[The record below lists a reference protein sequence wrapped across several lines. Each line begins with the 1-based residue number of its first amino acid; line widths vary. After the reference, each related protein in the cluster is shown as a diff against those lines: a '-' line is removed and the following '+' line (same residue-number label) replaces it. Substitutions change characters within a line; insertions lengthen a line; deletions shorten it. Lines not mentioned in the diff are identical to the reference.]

1 MAKVKRITIGVRK
14 ELPTFSIANILI
26 INILTIKKVGKTL
39 RKYFFQI
46 LRHGLFS
53 DANIKIE
60 RVKNNEIHCIIC
72 SIESIVLYLYQI
84 KFKAYEIILFKCRTD

>member
-14 ELPTFSIANILI
+14 ELPTFLMVNAFIMSL
-26 INILTIKKVGKTL
+26 LTIEKVGKTL

-60 RVKNNEIHCIIC
+60 RVKNNEIHCVIC
-72 SIESIVLYLYQI
+72 SIESVVLYLYQI

>member
-1 MAKVKRITIGVRK
+1 MFYVQLGILAIKTTYSFIVRV
-14 ELPTFSIANILI
+14 ELL
-26 INILTIKKVGKTL
+26 
-39 RKYFFQI
+39 
-46 LRHGLFS
+46 
-53 DANIKIE
+53 NIKIE